1 MNQDLIRKLAVSNE
15 SKIVF
20 LIIDGLGGLP
30 DPTTGLTELETAN
43 TPNLDRLAEE
53 GVLGLSTPIA
63 PGITPGS
70 GPAHLSLFGYDPIE
84 VEVGRGILDIL
95 GVGFELQEG
104 DVAARIN
111 FCTID
116 KDGVITDRR
125 AGRIPDEEGLRLCK
139 QLNEKISLAGVE
151 TFIIHT
157 KEYRGGIILRGEGLN
172 GDIPDTDPQSVGK
185 KPLPAKG
192 RSSEA
197 EKTAELFNNL
207 IGQAKKLLAGEE
219 KANMILVRGID
230 TYHPLPQ
237 MQDIYKLNPVCVA
250 AYPMY
255 RGLAKLVGMKLVD
268 IPSTAS
274 IKDEFDALE
283 DIWEHHDF
291 IFLHIKKT
299 DSAGE
304 DGDFD
309 KKVHVIEELDLEV
322 PRLFALAPKVI
333 VVTGDHSTPSL
344 MKSHS
349 WHPLPTIL
357 WSGLCRR
364 DSQKTFGESA
374 CVRGGMGRFK
384 AVDLMPLAL
393 ANAGKLLKFGA

>member
-1 MNQDLIRKLAVSNE
+1 MSQDLIRKLAVSNE

-30 DPTTGLTELETAN
+30 DPVTGLTELETAS
-43 TPNLDRLAEE
+43 TPNLDRLAAE
-53 GVLGLSTPIA
+53 GTLGMSTPIG

-95 GVGFELQEG
+95 GVDFELQKG

-116 KDGVITDRR
+116 KEGVITDRR
-125 AGRIPDEEGLRLCK
+125 AGRIPDEEGKRLCK
-139 QLNEKISLAGVE
+139 QLDEKISLPGVE
-151 TFIIHT
+151 SFIIHT
-157 KEYRGGIILRGEGLN
+157 KEYRGGIILRGEGLK
-172 GDIPDTDPQSVGK
+172 GDIPDTDPQAVGG
-185 KPLPAKG
+185 KPLPAKA
-192 RSSEA
+192 RSPEA
-197 EKTAELFNNL
+197 ERTAELFNDL
-207 IGQAKKLLAGEE
+207 IGQAKELLAGEE

-237 MQDIYKLNPVCVA
+237 MQDLYKLNPVCVA

-283 DIWEHHDF
+283 KIWGDHDF
-291 IFLHIKKT
+291 VFLHIKKT

-309 KKVHVIEELDLEV
+309 KKVHVIEELDSEV
-322 PRLFALAPKVI
+322 PRLFALAPAVI

-357 WSGLCRR
+357 WSGRCRR
-364 DSQKTFGESA
+364 DSQKTFGESS
-374 CVRGGMGRFK
+374 CIKGGMGRFN
-384 AVDLMPLAL
+384 AQALVPLAL

>member
-125 AGRIPDEEGLRLCK
+125 AGRIADEEGQRLCK

-151 TFIIHT
+151 SFIIHT

-250 AYPMY
+250 AYPMS

-274 IKDEFDALE
+274 ITDEFDALE
-283 DIWEHHDF
+283 DRQR
-291 IFLHIKKT
+291 
-299 DSAGE
+299 GR
-304 DGDFD
+304 G
-309 KKVHVIEELDLEV
+309 
-322 PRLFALAPKVI
+322 
-333 VVTGDHSTPSL
+333 
-344 MKSHS
+344 
-349 WHPLPTIL
+349 
-357 WSGLCRR
+357 RR
-364 DSQKTFGESA
+364 FRQEGA
-374 CVRGGMGRFK
+374 RHRGAR
-384 AVDLMPLAL
+384 P
-393 ANAGKLLKFGA
+393 